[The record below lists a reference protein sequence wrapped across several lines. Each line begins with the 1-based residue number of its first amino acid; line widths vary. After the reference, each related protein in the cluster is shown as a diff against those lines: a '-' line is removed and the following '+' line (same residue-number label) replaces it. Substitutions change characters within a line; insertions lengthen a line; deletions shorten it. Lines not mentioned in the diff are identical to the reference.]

1 MPTDPRL
8 TINSDGASSDG
19 NRVIVN
25 KQQGDVSNVKVMDI
39 PSGGAGV
46 LYWRERP

>member
-8 TINSDGASSDG
+8 TISSDGSSSSG

-25 KQQGDVSNVKVMDI
+25 KQQGDVSNIQAPTI
-39 PSGGAGV
+39 PGSGLGV